1 MNYAIAVQDL
11 NLIYPNGH
19 QALIDVNFKLEPS
32 SVCALIGMNGSGKST
47 LFKSILNLEKVTTG
61 KIFLQ
66 GKPVGQAIKDNL
78 IAYVPQMDAIDYDF
92 PISVYEVIMQG
103 RYAKMSF
110 MRRAKEQDKAI
121 VQQVAQRM
129 QIEPLLK
136 RQIGELSGGQK
147 KRVFIARALAQQA
160 DIILLDEPFTGVDI
174 KTEDQIIRLLPEL
187 AREGKT
193 ILISTHNL
201 ERVREYCDH
210 TLLLYRTVLQFG
222 KTSEVFTSENIEA
235 AFNPKVVR
243 N

>member
-1 MNYAIAVQDL
+1 MTYAIAVQDL

-19 QALIDVNFKLEPS
+19 QALIDVNFNLES
-32 SVCALIGMNGSGKST
+32 GSVCALIGMNGSGKST

-61 KIFLQ
+61 KILVS
-66 GKPVGQAIKDNL
+66 GKPVAQAIQDNL
-78 IAYVPQMDAIDYDF
+78 IAYVPQIDAIDYDF

-103 RYAKMSF
+103 RYAKMNF
-110 MRRAKEQDKAI
+110 MRHAKAEDKAI

-160 DIILLDEPFTGVDI
+160 QIILLDEPFTGVDI

-187 AREGKT
+187 AQEGKT

-201 ERVREYCDH
+201 ERITDYCDK
-210 TLLLYRTVLQFG
+210 TLMIYRTVLFFG
-222 KTSEVFTSENIEA
+222 KTSEVFNSANIEA
-235 AFNPKVVR
+235 TFNPAVVK

>member
-1 MNYAIAVQDL
+1 MNYAIAVKDL

-19 QALIDVNFKLEPS
+19 QALIDVNFNLEAG

-61 KIFLQ
+61 KILLE
-66 GKPVGQAIKDNL
+66 GVPVAQAIKQNL
-78 IAYVPQMDAIDYDF
+78 IAYVPQADAIDYDF

-103 RYAKMSF
+103 RYAKMNF
-110 MRRAKEQDKAI
+110 MRRASQRDKEV
-121 VQQVAQRM
+121 VQAVAARM

-147 KRVFIARALAQQA
+147 KRVFIARALAQEA
-160 DIILLDEPFTGVDI
+160 SVILLDEPFTGVDI
-174 KTEDQIIRLLPEL
+174 KTENQIIALLPEL

-201 ERVREYCDH
+201 ERVPEYCDK
-210 TLLLYRTVLQFG
+210 TLLLYRTVLKFG
-222 KTSEVFTSENIEA
+222 ATAEVFTPANIEA
-235 AFNPKVVR
+235 TFNPAVLK